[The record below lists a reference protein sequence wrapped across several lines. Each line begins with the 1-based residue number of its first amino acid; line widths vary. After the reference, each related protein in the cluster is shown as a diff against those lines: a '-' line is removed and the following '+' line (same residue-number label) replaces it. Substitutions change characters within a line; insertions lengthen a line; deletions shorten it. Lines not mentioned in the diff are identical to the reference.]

1 MVPFMEV
8 YHRSLSLLMY
18 CTFKRRKGVLL
29 LPGYYSKLSLDISDL
44 PITYVI

>member
-1 MVPFMEV
+1 MDV
-8 YHRSLSLLMY
+8 YQRSLSPDVLY
-18 CTFKRRKGVLL
+18 IQKKKKGILL